1 MSEKKLIVSV
11 SSDTGTVRKNNQDN
25 FYINGKFIENYT
37 QKHITAEG
45 SFDEGVFAVADG
57 MGGESFGD
65 VASDYAV
72 RTLCDF
78 KTEDGGINDENIY
91 DYVDKANNLICD
103 EMRKR
108 GQSIGTTIAIAD
120 IKDDTASF
128 YNVGDSKCFL
138 FRSGKVKQM
147 TKDHSVVAN
156 LVEMGVITPEQ
167 AKTDKRRHQL
177 SQALGVFPEEFI
189 ISPFIS
195 EPVSL
200 QSNDA
205 VIICSDGLTDAL
217 DESMIA
223 DIIIRNENP
232 FKVSD
237 ELVFSAMQNG
247 SKDNV
252 TVVVIFYKRNDSR
265 QEKVKDVYYENDDT
279 VLLKEDNNPKLYYNN
294 SIHEELDATINLDE
308 KLRNA
313 DSPNFTAGNFYNNNT
328 KNESASPHFTENGY
342 NMPQSYGN
350 RKKSGAEAAL
360 ITAGCIIAVCAGIA
374 TGIIFLNLFFYR

>member
-11 SSDTGTVRKNNQDN
+11 RSDTGTVRKNNQDN

-156 LVEMGVITPEQ
+156 LVEMGGITPEQ
-167 AKTDKRRHQL
+167 AKTDKLRHQL

-350 RKKSGAEAAL
+350 RKNQVQKL
-360 ITAGCIIAVCAGIA
+360 H
-374 TGIIFLNLFFYR
+374 

>member
-128 YNVGDSKCFL
+128 YNAGDSKCFL
-138 FRSGKVKQM
+138 FRSGKVK
-147 TKDHSVVAN
+147 
-156 LVEMGVITPEQ
+156 
-167 AKTDKRRHQL
+167 
-177 SQALGVFPEEFI
+177 
-189 ISPFIS
+189 
-195 EPVSL
+195 
-200 QSNDA
+200 
-205 VIICSDGLTDAL
+205 
-217 DESMIA
+217 
-223 DIIIRNENP
+223 
-232 FKVSD
+232 
-237 ELVFSAMQNG
+237 
-247 SKDNV
+247 
-252 TVVVIFYKRNDSR
+252 
-265 QEKVKDVYYENDDT
+265 
-279 VLLKEDNNPKLYYNN
+279 
-294 SIHEELDATINLDE
+294 
-308 KLRNA
+308 
-313 DSPNFTAGNFYNNNT
+313 
-328 KNESASPHFTENGY
+328 
-342 NMPQSYGN
+342 
-350 RKKSGAEAAL
+350 
-360 ITAGCIIAVCAGIA
+360 
-374 TGIIFLNLFFYR
+374 